1 MIAGEGS
8 GFALPEI
15 LCENSCANGKTKL
28 LTSCS
33 WYIQNVT
40 GLYFSCDGL

>member
-28 LTSCS
+28 LLT
-33 WYIQNVT
+33 YAGFIQNVT